1 METIQ
6 QLNDAIAAE
15 KQQFQDYKTAKEG
28 EINEKNLQ
36 LADKDAQIADL
47 QSQLANAGIPDGT
60 VASVQGIVE
69 P

>member
-6 QLNDAIAAE
+6 QVNDAIAAE

-28 EINEKNLQ
+28 EINGLNLQ
-36 LADKDAQIADL
+36 ITDKDAQIADL

-60 VASVQGIVE
+60 VASIGGIVE

>member
-15 KQQFQDYKTAKEG
+15 RQQFQDYKTTKEG
-28 EINEKNLQ
+28 EISALNTTITER
-36 LADKDAQIADL
+36 DATIADL
-47 QSQLANAGIPDGT
+47 QQQLTNAGIPDGT
-60 VASVQGIVE
+60 TASIGTIVE

>member
-1 METIQ
+1 MESIQ
-6 QLNDAIAAE
+6 QLNDAIASE

-28 EINEKNLQ
+28 EINALNIQ
-36 LADKDAQIADL
+36 ITDKDAQIADL
-47 QSQLANAGIPDGT
+47 QTQLANAGIPDGT